1 MKHTD
6 SQRQRL
12 KDYLDKGQSINP
24 LQAFNQIGTMKLSTR
39 VSELIDEGYPISKE
53 WVTVQNRFG
62 EDVRVMKYS
71 KLSCEYVKRHGE
83 SCTLNNNCRYPNC

>member
-71 KLSCEYVKRHGE
+71 KYNGLAKPSF
-83 SCTLNNNCRYPNC
+83 